1 MNFYQY
7 LNKNGLLH
15 ILAGTDD
22 KIDEIRRIYRKEYK
36 KEYKKKY
43 QQERIHRVVIF
54 THEEYELLKR
64 ASDNYK
70 LGFSTFVR
78 ESAIKYL
85 SRGYIIPDKEQTKSV
100 LVAFKRYGTL
110 LNQIA
115 HIVNS
120 TKKADLHHIKMIQ
133 DNFSDLEKE
142 LKQIFT
148 EPVPVDDLLK
158 RVITKEPQYIDKIQ
172 SILNSHKQ

>member
-15 ILAGTDD
+15 ILEEPADR
-22 KIDEIRRIYRKEYK
+22 IDEIRRIYRTEYR

-43 QQERIHRVVIF
+43 QKKRIHRVVIF
-54 THEEYELLKR
+54 THEEYELIKQ
-64 ASDNYK
+64 ASENHK

-85 SRGYIIPDKEQTKSV
+85 SNGYVVPDKEQVKSI
-100 LVAFKRYGTL
+100 LVAFKKYGTL

-115 HIVNS
+115 FLVNS
-120 TKKADLHHIKMIQ
+120 KKAVDLNQISAVQ
-133 DNFSDLEKE
+133 DNFHDLEKE
-142 LKQIFT
+142 IRQIF
-148 EPVPVDDLLK
+148 
-158 RVITKEPQYIDKIQ
+158 KEPITIEDIVLNIISIEPKYIDKIQ
-172 SILNSHKQ
+172 LILNSYKK